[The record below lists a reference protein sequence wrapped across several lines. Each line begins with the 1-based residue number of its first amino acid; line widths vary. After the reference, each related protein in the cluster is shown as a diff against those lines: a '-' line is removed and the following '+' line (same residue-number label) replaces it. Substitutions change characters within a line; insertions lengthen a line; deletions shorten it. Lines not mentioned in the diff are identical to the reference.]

1 MWVEWSTG
9 SVEERNDG
17 LEKLQGGKGEGGV
30 MEGNEGWGRQQ
41 SIGRVVRSEPGA
53 MQGEAEF
60 SFRGDESEVPV
71 WAPCEDGRLDLGCLK
86 RERQG
91 AGRWWERDRGREKS
105 GLA

>member
-1 MWVEWSTG
+1 
-9 SVEERNDG
+9 
-17 LEKLQGGKGEGGV
+17 

-71 WAPCEDGRLDLGCLK
+71 
-86 RERQG
+86 
-91 AGRWWERDRGREKS
+91 
-105 GLA
+105 